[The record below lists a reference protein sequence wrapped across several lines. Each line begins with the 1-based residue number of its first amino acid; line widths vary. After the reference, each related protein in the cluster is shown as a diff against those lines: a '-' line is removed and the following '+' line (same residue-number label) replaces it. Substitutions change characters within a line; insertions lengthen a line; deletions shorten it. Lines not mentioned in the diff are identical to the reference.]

1 MLANLFKYQFLSSV
15 KNSNIEK
22 IKKEQKMASCLG
34 LYVESN
40 IIKYAK
46 VSKEHEKI
54 KVESFGV
61 KFYENL
67 EETINQIIEET
78 YSYKTPISINLSEEI
93 YNYFDMFSML
103 SNKDLTKAIKT
114 EFDMYCGDQGYNP
127 NVFETRYV
135 ISKNPEDKNK
145 LKVIHIAENKIEL
158 NKKIQILE
166 QNKLSSIVP
175 VSMAITN
182 LIETKPK
189 ENSLIINIEENTT
202 VTTILDENVYDIQV
216 FEEGSQDF
224 LRKINIKENSMAKS
238 YEICKNTTIYT
249 SEGKELQ
256 ETEFGYLEDIMPTLY
271 TIVGNVKKIIN
282 ESEEKI
288 TKVYLTGTATLINN
302 LDLYFQE
309 YLSDVECE
317 ILKPYF
323 INQTSDISI
332 QDYIEVNSAMAIALS
347 GLGQG
352 IQGINFKKQ
361 TFNEKVP
368 DWLKIEV
375 NSGKEKKSKIAKS
388 GWLTNDLGEKLD
400 KTEISLLRVAVG
412 LIILLVIYSCFAT
425 LLKNQMEAKEKEAK
439 ASISNTNAQ
448 IQLAESD
455 ITKIEAKTNEYT
467 EMIQNLEDLNDRLT
481 DASQTRDAIPN
492 LLNSIMYVIPEN
504 VQLTSIQNTTG
515 THIVI
520 EAQSNK
526 YEQLGM
532 FKAKLDTEMILTNVI
547 STSGQQENGVI
558 KVTIEGD
565 LP

>member
-1 MLANLFKYQFLSSV
+1 
-15 KNSNIEK
+15 
-22 IKKEQKMASCLG
+22 MASCLG

-61 KFYENL
+61 KFYDNL
-67 EETINQIIEET
+67 EKAIDQIIEET

-93 YNYFDMFSML
+93 YNYFDMFAML
-103 SNKDLTKAIKT
+103 SNKDLSKAIKT
-114 EFDMYCGDQGYNP
+114 EFEMYCSDQGYNP

-135 ISKNPEDKNK
+135 VSKNPEDKDK
-145 LKVIHIAENKIEL
+145 LKVIHIAANKIEL
-158 NKKIQILE
+158 TKKTQVLE
-166 QNKLSSIVP
+166 KNKLTSIVP

-189 ENSLIINIEENTT
+189 ENCLIVNIEDNTT
-202 VTTILDENVYDIQV
+202 VTKILDENVYDIQT
-216 FEEGSQDF
+216 FDEGSQEF
-224 LRKINIKENSMAKS
+224 LRKINIKENSLAKA

-256 ETEFGYLEDIMPTLY
+256 ETEIGYLEDIMPTLY
-271 TIVGNVKKIIN
+271 TIVGNVRKIIN

-288 TKVYLTGTATLINN
+288 SKVYLTGTATLINN

-309 YLSDVECE
+309 YLSEIDCE

-323 INQTSDISI
+323 INPTKDISI
-332 QDYIEVNSAMAIALS
+332 QDYIEVNSAISLALS
-347 GLGQG
+347 GVGQG

-361 TFNEKVP
+361 TFNEKIP
-368 DWLKIEV
+368 DWLKVEV
-375 NSGKEKKSKIAKS
+375 NPGKEKKGKLAKS
-388 GWLTNDLGEKLD
+388 GWFTNDLGEKLD
-400 KTEISLLRVAVG
+400 KTEISLLRSAVG
-412 LIILLVIYSCFAT
+412 LILLFVIYSCFAV
-425 LLKNQMEAKEKEAK
+425 LLQNQMEQKEQQAQD
-439 ASISNTNAQ
+439 SISHTNAQ
-448 IQLAESD
+448 IQLAD
-455 ITKIEAKTNEYT
+455 NDKTKIDSRTNDYT
-467 EMIQNLEDLNDRLT
+467 EMIQNLQDLNDRIT
-481 DASQTRDAIPN
+481 DASKTRDAIPN
-492 LLNSIMYVIPEN
+492 LLNQIMYIVPEN
-504 VQLTSIQNTTG
+504 VQITSIQNTTG

-520 EAQSNK
+520 QAQSNK

-532 FKAKLDTEMILTNVI
+532 FKAKLDTEMYLTNVI
-547 STSGQQENGVI
+547 STSGQQENNVI

>member
-1 MLANLFKYQFLSSV
+1 
-15 KNSNIEK
+15 
-22 IKKEQKMASCLG
+22 MASCLG
-34 LYVESN
+34 LYVENN

-61 KFYENL
+61 KFYDNL
-67 EETINQIIEET
+67 EKAIDQIVEET

-93 YNYFDMFSML
+93 YNYFDMFALL
-103 SNKDLTKAIKT
+103 SNKDLSKAIKT
-114 EFDMYCGDQGYNP
+114 EFEMYCGDQGYNP

-135 ISKNPEDKNK
+135 VSKNPEDKDK
-145 LKVIHIAENKIEL
+145 LKVIHIAANKIEL
-158 NKKIQILE
+158 TKKTQVLE
-166 QNKLSSIVP
+166 KYKLIDIAP

-189 ENSLIINIEENTT
+189 ENCLIVNIEDNTT
-202 VTTILDENVYDIQV
+202 VTTIYDENVYNIETFD
-216 FEEGSQDF
+216 EGCQEF
-224 LRKINIKENSMAKS
+224 LRKINVRENSMAKS
-238 YEICKNTTIYT
+238 YEILKNTTIYT

-271 TIVGNVKKIIN
+271 TIVGNVRKIIN
-282 ESEEKI
+282 ESEQKI
-288 TKVYLTGTATLINN
+288 SKVYLTGTATLINN

-309 YLSDVECE
+309 YLNEIDCE
-317 ILKPYF
+317 VLKPYF
-323 INQTSDISI
+323 INATKDITI
-332 QDYIEVNSAMAIALS
+332 QDYIEVNSAISLALS
-347 GLGQG
+347 GVGQG

-361 TFNEKVP
+361 TFNEKIP

-375 NSGKEKKSKIAKS
+375 NPGKEKKGKLATS
-388 GWLTNDLGEKLD
+388 GWFTNDLGEKLD
-400 KTEISLLRVAVG
+400 KTEVSLLRTAVG
-412 LIILLVIYSCFAT
+412 LIILFVIYSCFAV
-425 LLKNQMEAKEKEAK
+425 LLQNQMEQKEEQAQN
-439 ASISNTNAQ
+439 SINHTNAQ
-448 IQLAESD
+448 IQLAD
-455 ITKIEAKTNEYT
+455 NDKTKIDSRTNDYT
-467 EMIQNLEDLNDRLT
+467 EMIQNLQDLNDRLT
-481 DASQTRDAIPN
+481 DASKTRDAIPN

-504 VQLTSIQNTTG
+504 VQITSIQNTTS

-520 EAQSNK
+520 QAQSNK

-547 STSGQQENGVI
+547 STSGQQTDNVI

>member
-1 MLANLFKYQFLSSV
+1 
-15 KNSNIEK
+15 
-22 IKKEQKMASCLG
+22 MASCLG
-34 LYVESN
+34 LYIESN

-61 KFYENL
+61 KFYDNL
-67 EETINQIIEET
+67 EKTIDQIIEET

-93 YNYFDMFSML
+93 YNYFDMFALL
-103 SNKDLTKAIKT
+103 SNKDLSNAIKT
-114 EFDMYCGDQGYNP
+114 EFDIYCGDQGYNP

-145 LKVIHIAENKIEL
+145 LKVIHIAANKIEL
-158 NKKIQILE
+158 TKKTQALE
-166 QNKLSSIVP
+166 KNKLSSIVP
-175 VSMAITN
+175 ISMAITN

-189 ENSLIINIEENTT
+189 ENCLIVNIEENTT
-202 VTTILDENVYDIQV
+202 ITKILDENVYHVDI
-216 FEEGSQDF
+216 FDEGSQEF
-224 LRKINIKENSMAKS
+224 LRKINVKENSLAKS

-256 ETEFGYLEDIMPTLY
+256 ESEIGYLEDIMPTLY
-271 TIVGNVKKIIN
+271 TIVGNVRKIIN
-282 ESEEKI
+282 ESEGKI
-288 TKVYLTGTATLINN
+288 SKVYLTGTATLINN

-309 YLSDVECE
+309 YLTEVDCE

-323 INQTSDISI
+323 INPTKDISI
-332 QDYIEVNSAMAIALS
+332 QDYIEVNSAISLALS
-347 GLGQG
+347 GVGQG

-361 TFNEKVP
+361 TFNEKIP

-375 NSGKEKKSKIAKS
+375 NLGKEKKGKLATS
-388 GWLTNDLGEKLD
+388 GWFTNDLGEKLD
-400 KTEISLLRVAVG
+400 KTEIGLLRTAIG
-412 LIILLVIYSCFAT
+412 LIILFVIYSCFSV
-425 LLKNQMEAKEKEAK
+425 LLKNQMEIKEQQAQE
-439 ASISNTNAQ
+439 SINHTNAQ
-448 IQLAESD
+448 IQLAD
-455 ITKIEAKTNEYT
+455 NDKTKIDSRTNDYT
-467 EMIQNLEDLNDRLT
+467 GMIQNLQDLNDRLT
-481 DASQTRDAIPN
+481 DASRTRDAIPN

-504 VQLTSIQNTTG
+504 VQITSIQNTTG

-547 STSGQQENGVI
+547 STSGQQENNVI

>member
-1 MLANLFKYQFLSSV
+1 
-15 KNSNIEK
+15 
-22 IKKEQKMASCLG
+22 MASCLG

-67 EETINQIIEET
+67 EKTINQIIEET

-145 LKVIHIAENKIEL
+145 LKVIHIAANKIEL
-158 NKKIQILE
+158 NKKTQILE

-216 FEEGSQDF
+216 FEEGSQEF

-309 YLSDVECE
+309 YLGDVECE
-317 ILKPYF
+317 VLKPYF

-332 QDYIEVNSAMAIALS
+332 QDYIEVNSAMSIALS

-361 TFNEKVP
+361 TFSEKVP
-368 DWLKIEV
+368 DWLKVEV
-375 NSGKEKKSKIAKS
+375 NPGKEKKSKIAKS

-425 LLKNQMEAKEKEAK
+425 LLKNQMESKEKEAN

-492 LLNSIMYVIPEN
+492 LLNSIMYIIPEN

-547 STSGQQENGVI
+547 STSGQQESGVI

>member
-1 MLANLFKYQFLSSV
+1 
-15 KNSNIEK
+15 
-22 IKKEQKMASCLG
+22 MASCLG

-61 KFYENL
+61 KFYDNL
-67 EETINQIIEET
+67 EKAIDQIIEET

-93 YNYFDMFSML
+93 YNYFDMFAML
-103 SNKDLTKAIKT
+103 SNKDLSKAIKT
-114 EFDMYCGDQGYNP
+114 EFEMYCSDQGYNP

-135 ISKNPEDKNK
+135 VSKNPEDKDK
-145 LKVIHIAENKIEL
+145 LKVIHIAANKIEL
-158 NKKIQILE
+158 TKKTQVLE
-166 QNKLSSIVP
+166 KNKLTSIVP

-189 ENSLIINIEENTT
+189 ENCLIVNIEDNTT
-202 VTTILDENVYDIQV
+202 VTKILDENVYDIQT
-216 FEEGSQDF
+216 FDEGSQEF
-224 LRKINIKENSMAKS
+224 LRKINIKENSLAKA

-256 ETEFGYLEDIMPTLY
+256 ETEIGYLEDIMPTLY
-271 TIVGNVKKIIN
+271 TIVGNVRKIIN

-288 TKVYLTGTATLINN
+288 SKVYLTGTATLINN

-309 YLSDVECE
+309 YLSEIDCE

-323 INQTSDISI
+323 INPTKDISI
-332 QDYIEVNSAMAIALS
+332 QDYIEVNSAISLALS
-347 GLGQG
+347 GVGQG

-361 TFNEKVP
+361 TFNEKIP
-368 DWLKIEV
+368 DWLKVEV
-375 NSGKEKKSKIAKS
+375 NPGKEKKGKLAKS
-388 GWLTNDLGEKLD
+388 GWFTNDLGEKLD
-400 KTEISLLRVAVG
+400 KTEISLLRSAVG
-412 LIILLVIYSCFAT
+412 LILLFVIYSCFAV
-425 LLKNQMEAKEKEAK
+425 LLQNQMEQKEQQAQD
-439 ASISNTNAQ
+439 SISHTNTQ
-448 IQLAESD
+448 IQLAD
-455 ITKIEAKTNEYT
+455 NDKTKIDSRTNDYT
-467 EMIQNLEDLNDRLT
+467 EMIQNLQDLNDRIT
-481 DASQTRDAIPN
+481 DASKTRDAIPN
-492 LLNSIMYVIPEN
+492 LLNEIMYIVPEN
-504 VQLTSIQNTTG
+504 VQITSIQNTTG

-520 EAQSNK
+520 QAQSNK

-532 FKAKLDTEMILTNVI
+532 FKAKLDTEMYLTNVI
-547 STSGQQENGVI
+547 STSGQQENNVI